1 MQLRSIAFFLLIL
14 SVLACSDD
22 RLFPREGGSF
32 VAGVPQSL
40 LSKSEKVTI
49 SSRNDLPFITKNGT
63 RIDFRE
69 DVFNRLKNGSA
80 VTFPIDLEIIELLS
94 LKDII
99 LHNKPTVSSGKL
111 LTTDGQIYI
120 KASKNGEQLSLVGP
134 WNFNIRMEGISG
146 KFDPEMLIFLGADT
160 QEGFNWRVDTTN
172 CGIGEGGH
180 PLNCENIWN
189 GGDTT
194 VANEV
199 RNLYNM
205 WPSSL
210 GWINIDKFA
219 EYTNTTTI
227 TISSEESLENVSVF
241 LYFPEINSVMDYFD
255 SPKLLLPVGYRA
267 KVIAF
272 AFNESDEVYS
282 FFEDIVVKEDLQVNV
297 SLSKS
302 SKDKLEEAL
311 RNL

>member
-49 SSRNDLPFITKNGT
+49 NSRNDLPFITKNGT
-63 RIDFRE
+63 HIFFRE
-69 DVFNRLKNGSA
+69 DAFRRLKNGAA

-120 KASKNGEQLSLVGP
+120 KASKNGEELALAGSYNL
-134 WNFNIRMEGISG
+134 NIRMEGISG

-160 QEGFNWRVDTTN
+160 QEGFNWQADTTN
-172 CGIGEGGH
+172 CQD
-180 PLNCENIWN
+180 WN
-189 GGDTT
+189 GQLFCDNIGQNEGPIGNGVDTSSF
-194 VANEV
+194 
-199 RNLYNM
+199 YNM

-241 LYFPEINSVMDYFD
+241 LYFPEINSVMNYFD

-311 RNL
+311 VNL

>member
-1 MQLRSIAFFLLIL
+1 MQLRSIAFFLLLL

-22 RLFPREGGSF
+22 RLFPRGGDKIF
-32 VAGVPQSL
+32 VKGMPESL
-40 LSKSEKVTI
+40 LSKPEKVTI
-49 SSRNDLPFITKNGT
+49 NSGNDLPFITKNGT
-63 RIDFRE
+63 RINFRE
-69 DVFNRLKNGSA
+69 DAFRPLKNGSA
-80 VTFPIDLEIIELLS
+80 VTFPIELEVIELLS

-99 LHNKPTVSSGKL
+99 LQNKPTVSNGRL

-120 KASKNGEQLSLVGP
+120 KASKNGEELSLAGQ
-134 WNFNIRMEGISG
+134 WNFNIKMEGISG
-146 KFDPEMLIFLGADT
+146 KFDSEMLIFLGEDT
-160 QEGFNWRVDTTN
+160 QEGFNWLADTTN
-172 CGIGEGGH
+172 CENWDGQLFCDNIGINEEPNG
-180 PLNCENIWN
+180 NENEKNSI
-189 GGDTT
+189 
-194 VANEV
+194 
-199 RNLYNM
+199 YNM

-219 EYTNTTTI
+219 DYTNTTTI
-227 TISSEESLENVSVF
+227 KITSEESLENVSVF
-241 LYFPEINSVMDYFD
+241 LYFPEINSVMNYFD
-255 SPKLLLPVGYRA
+255 SFKLLLPVGYKA

-282 FFEDIVVKEDLQVNV
+282 FFEDIIIKEDLNVNI

>member
-1 MQLRSIAFFLLIL
+1 MQLRSIAFFLLIF

-49 SSRNDLPFITKNGT
+49 NSANDLPFVTKNGT
-63 RIDFRE
+63 HIYFRE
-69 DVFNRLKNGSA
+69 DAFKRLKNGAA

-99 LHNKPTVSSGKL
+99 LHNKPTVSNGKL

-120 KASKNGEQLSLVGP
+120 KASKNGEELALAGSYNL
-134 WNFNIRMEGISG
+134 NIRMEGISG

-160 QEGFNWRVDTTN
+160 QEGFNWRADTTN
-172 CGIGEGGH
+172 CQD
-180 PLNCENIWN
+180 WN
-189 GGDTT
+189 GQLFCDNIGQNEGPIGNGVDTSSF
-194 VANEV
+194 
-199 RNLYNM
+199 YNM

-210 GWINIDKFA
+210 GWINIDRFA

-241 LYFPEINSVMDYFD
+241 LYFPEINSVINYFD